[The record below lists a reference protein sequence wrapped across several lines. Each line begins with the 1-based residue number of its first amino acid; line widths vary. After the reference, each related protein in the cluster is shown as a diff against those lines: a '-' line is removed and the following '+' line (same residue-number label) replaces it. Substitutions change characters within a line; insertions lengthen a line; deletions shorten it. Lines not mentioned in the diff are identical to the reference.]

1 MRSMRLSNHR
11 HDAARLLAS
20 LLLLCIGSSAYATL
34 SPPDPDRLL
43 EELVSSESG
52 RDPRAGVASYYA
64 SRFIGLRTTSG
75 ERYDPDKLTAAHAT
89 LPLGTVVR
97 VHNDSTDQNVIVR
110 INDRC
115 HPRHASKNLIDLSRL
130 AAKQI
135 GLWGKGMIKVHII
148 PLKEGEEAMNRTLMQ
163 ELLQ

>member
-1 MRSMRLSNHR
+1 MRDLRSSNYR
-11 HDAARLLAS
+11 HYATSLLAS
-20 LLLLCIGSSAYATL
+20 LLVLITGSAAYATL
-34 SPPDPDRLL
+34 PPPGPDRLL
-43 EELVSSESG
+43 EELVATESG

-64 SRFIGLRTTSG
+64 SRFTGLRTTSG
-75 ERYDPDKLTAAHAT
+75 ERYDPDQLTAAHAT

-97 VHNDSTDQNVIVR
+97 VHNDSNDQDVIVR

-115 HPRHASKNLIDLSRL
+115 HPRHAAKNLIDLSRL

-135 GLWGKGMIKVHII
+135 GLWGKGLIKVHII
-148 PLKEGEEAMNRTLMQ
+148 PLKEGEEAMNRQLVQ